1 MNRTRQDSIQ
11 SFAFV
16 ISAFVAV
23 GLCCGFVS
31 NHGADD
37 RPSSHHGVE
46 LVGRIN
52 PNEAPVESLARLP
65 GLGPARA
72 GAIVAYRDNY
82 RGGGPAFKSSKDL
95 QNVTGIGP
103 ATVQSIN
110 DWIKFE

>member
-16 ISAFVAV
+16 ISACVAV

-31 NHGADD
+31 NPGADD
-37 RPSSHHGVE
+37 GLSTRNGTE

-52 PNEAPVESLARLP
+52 ANDAQVESLARLP
-65 GLGPARA
+65 GLGPARS

-95 QNVTGIGP
+95 QNVSGIGP